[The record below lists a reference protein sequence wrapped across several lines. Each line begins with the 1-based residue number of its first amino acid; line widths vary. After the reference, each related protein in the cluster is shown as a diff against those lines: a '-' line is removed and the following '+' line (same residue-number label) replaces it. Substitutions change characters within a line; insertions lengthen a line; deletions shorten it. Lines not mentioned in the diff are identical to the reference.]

1 MTSKG
6 VSVVIVTLNR
16 AESLSRTLSALRLQN
31 YPSFEVVVVNGPSTD
46 HTAAVLES
54 FSGVVAVDCAEAN
67 ISRARNLGIAAS
79 AGEFI
84 AFIDDDALPEF
95 HWLHEMV
102 AAFESADIAGVGGL
116 VLDHSGME
124 FQYKYS
130 AVNRLGATTHR
141 NDVPFEAQ
149 CFPGSF
155 SVPYLQGTNAVFRR
169 SALVAIQGFDE
180 TYEYFHDETD
190 LCVRLVDRGLAIRQL
205 SQGVVHHK
213 SAPSDTRNTERIVT
227 NLFPIVKNSVYFAH
241 RHAVGYRSEADIAS
255 SLDSYAR
262 HWVDDLQRNAAAG
275 RIDASLGK
283 SASTT
288 AESAIVAGVAAA
300 ARGPQF
306 GVFSSNTGPI
316 RSFNALTPV
325 RERRL
330 ILVAPSVAVWTDSAV
345 PTDGTELRLV
355 VPSQSVS
362 TVELESGVWIHRIH
376 CSDFEEATANELRRL
391 AEWDSNYEVATH
403 RDLGFDF
410 LAPYTSLF
418 IGADSTPPAARAVG
432 DQWLHRGRIGFS
444 L

>member
-16 AESLSRTLSALRLQN
+16 AESLSRTLSALRMQS

-46 HTAAVLES
+46 HTVAVLDS

-102 AAFESADIAGVGGL
+102 AAFESACIAGVGGL

-141 NDVPFEAQ
+141 NDAPFEAQ

-155 SVPYLQGTNAVFRR
+155 SVPYLQGTNAMFRR
-169 SALVAIQGFDE
+169 SALIAIQGFDE

-213 SAPSDTRNTERIVT
+213 SAPSDTRNTDRIVT

-255 SLDSYAR
+255 SVDSYAR

-275 RIDASLGK
+275 RVDAMLGK

-288 AESAIVAGVAAA
+288 AASAIVAGVAAA
-300 ARGPQF
+300 ARGPHF
-306 GVFSSNTGPI
+306 GVFSANTSPI
-316 RSFNALTPV
+316 RSFNAVTPV
-325 RERRL
+325 FERRL
-330 ILVAPSVAVWTDSAV
+330 ILVAPSVAVWSDSAV
-345 PTDGTELRLV
+345 PTHGTEVRLV
-355 VPSQSVS
+355 VPSPLVS
-362 TVELESGVWIHRIH
+362 TVELENGVWIHRIH
-376 CSDFEEATANELRRL
+376 GSDFEVAASHEIQRL
-391 AEWDSNYEVATH
+391 AAWDDNYEVATH
-403 RDLGFDF
+403 RDLGFEF
-410 LAPYTSLF
+410 LAPTSSLS
-418 IGADSTPPAARAVG
+418 IGTESTLPVATGIG
-432 DQWLHRGRIGFS
+432 DPWLHRGRAS
-444 L
+444 VSC